1 MQRRKPVDY
10 NPLSPEVQE
19 NPFPYY
25 AFLRQHHPVIWLEPL
40 QAWAISRYR
49 DVDYAVKNPQ
59 IFSSAKW
66 IAQSAGDLNPVPE
79 VPWMIETDPPDHI
92 RLRKLVSKAFTP
104 RTVSLLEPRISAIA
118 GELLA
123 PLRANGEFDFVRE
136 FSGALPV
143 IVIAEML
150 GVELERRA
158 DFKRWSDNVVR
169 GTSRP
174 SDEAERAEIRRTNGE
189 MRIYFQNAIAQRR
202 REPSNDLLTALVQ
215 AE

>member
-1 MQRRKPVDY
+1 MDY

-123 PLRANGEFDFVRE
+123 PLRLR
-136 FSGALPV
+136 SGATTVTSATVSRASRRRRMPS
-143 IVIAEML
+143 
-150 GVELERRA
+150 ERKPSSLLTRI
-158 DFKRWSDNVVR
+158 FKR
-169 GTSRP
+169 SR
-174 SDEAERAEIRRTNGE
+174 SS
-189 MRIYFQNAIAQRR
+189 NA
-202 REPSNDLLTALVQ
+202 
-215 AE
+215 